1 MIETYRTPE
10 TMRELSANMKRFYFK
25 VERYSPKRG
34 YNLQV
39 IVISMSRKDGHPLL
53 LGCAHAN
60 TASYQGER
68 ALAAQIVAK
77 CCGYK
82 MKPGEYELVR
92 KDITIY
98 EV

>member
-10 TMRELSANMKRFYFK
+10 SMRELSVNMKRFYFK
-25 VERYSPKRG
+25 VEKHSPKRG

-39 IVISMSRKDGHPLL
+39 VVFGISRKDAHPLY
-53 LGCAHAN
+53 LGRAHAN
-60 TASYQGER
+60 TASYKGDH

-82 MKPGEYELVR
+82 MKPGDYELAR
-92 KDITIY
+92 KDVEIY